1 MGKEMLLK
9 RVRAALSN
17 KCVSS
22 KLGSSK
28 WVVAAL
34 VVAALVVALLWG
46 GSDVM
51 WAAIIPGVAGGAHVT
66 GEPLTLDTSREAS
79 EGLLVNEIDERV
91 VKIRPMATPID
102 QISRLAGHRRSG
114 AMKVEYYSVDTLKT
128 EGLVTVGHE
137 KVALKDL
144 VDDDVAAITIDMGST
159 VAASETLLMPEVKGE
174 DGRPLVV
181 YVTEN
186 QGEGRIKVT
195 PVNPAV
201 NSRGLRQVPDIPTG
215 TKVVRMGRAA
225 GELDVQTPQ
234 YQAVP
239 VKSHN
244 LCQIFKCQVEQS
256 TLHRLANKEVG
267 WTFSDQEEAA
277 VIDMR
282 MGMEK
287 NFLFGYKGVVKDPV
301 KGTDVMLTEGIWNQA
316 GKEFHYEV
324 GSFTFPKLVEL
335 CREAFTGTGASSRKI
350 LVGGSGLIE
359 ALSRQDHVKEV
370 GALQTLTRWGLD
382 FTEIVTK
389 FGKLYVLVSETFD
402 QCGRAGDGMVIDPEF
417 ITKYVHQPFHT
428 ETLNLR
434 TSGVRNTDAVVIT
447 EASCLVLRYPKAH
460 MRIIADPKV

>member
-1 MGKEMLLK
+1 MKKEMKKEMTGRVMSAVTNKWLLG
-9 RVRAALSN
+9 ALA
-17 KCVSS
+17 
-22 KLGSSK
+22 
-28 WVVAAL
+28 VAAIAL
-34 VVAALVVALLWG
+34 IVVLTGDGDA
-46 GSDVM
+46 M
-51 WAAIIPGVAGGAHVT
+51 WAAIVPGVAGGKHIT

-79 EGLLVNEIDERV
+79 EQLLVNEIDERV

-102 QISRLAGHRRSG
+102 QISRLAGSRRSG
-114 AMKVEYYSVDTLKT
+114 SMKVEYYSVDTLRN

-144 VDDDVAAITIDMGST
+144 TADDVATITVDLGNT
-159 VAASETLLMPEVKGE
+159 VAATETLLLPEVNGE

-181 YVTEN
+181 YVTESL
-186 QGEGRIKVT
+186 GEGRLKVT
-195 PVNPAV
+195 PVNPAT
-201 NSRGLRQVPDIPTG
+201 NSRGLRQVPDIAEG
-215 TKVVRMGRAA
+215 AKVVRMGRAA
-225 GELDVQTPQ
+225 AELDVQTSQ
-234 YQAVP
+234 YQAMP

-244 LCQIFKCQVEQS
+244 MCQIFKCQVEQS

-282 MGMEK
+282 LGMEK
-287 NFLFGYKGVVKDPV
+287 NFLFGYKGVVKDEV
-301 KGTDVMLTEGIWNQA
+301 KGTDVMLTEGIWHQA
-316 GKEFHYEV
+316 GKEFHYTAGE
-324 GSFTFPKLVEL
+324 FTYAKLVEL

-359 ALSRQDHVKEV
+359 ALSRQEHVKAV
-370 GALQTLTRWGLD
+370 GAMQTLTKWGLD

-402 QCGRAGDGMVIDPEF
+402 QCGRPGDGMVIDPEF

-428 ETLNLR
+428 EMLNLR
-434 TSGVRNTDAVVIT
+434 SSGVRNTDAVVIT

-460 MRIIADPKV
+460 VRIVAD